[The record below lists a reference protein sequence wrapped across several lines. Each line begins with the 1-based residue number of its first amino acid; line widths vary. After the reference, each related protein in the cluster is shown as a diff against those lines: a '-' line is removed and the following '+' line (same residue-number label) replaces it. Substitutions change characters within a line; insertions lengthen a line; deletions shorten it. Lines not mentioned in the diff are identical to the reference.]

1 MAKQLSLTA
10 EQFTLPPIVSVSQ
23 VNRRITMAI
32 ERDKAL
38 LDVRVRGEISEFT
51 VSSRGHAYF
60 TLKDEA
66 QDSVIRC
73 MMFRSDLERSE
84 HLPQE
89 GDRCVVCGSVGIYEP
104 SGSYQLRAESAEP
117 EGEGDWFFRFR
128 KLKAKLQ
135 AAGVFDNHRAIPA
148 VPECIAIVTSPTG
161 AALWDI
167 LQVMYRRYPAVKP
180 LIFPAA
186 VQGETAPA
194 ALISAMKQAQNS
206 PADLIIIG
214 RGGGSAEDLQA
225 FNDEHLALTIFGSKI
240 PVISAVGHE
249 TDFTIA
255 DFAADLRAPTPSAAA
270 ELATPDIEGIYQLFE
285 DSRRQMKAVIERKI
299 RRESERLPAVF
310 ERVAQAARR
319 RLTER
324 QTRLIRL
331 ESLIEAKNPLSVL
344 SRGYA
349 AVTDTNGH
357 TVKSADAVSLGD
369 TLMIRLS
376 KGKITVRVI
385 AAED

>member
-1 MAKQLSLTA
+1 MAKQLSLSA
-10 EQFTLPPIVSVSQ
+10 ESFVLPPIVSVSQ

-38 LDVRVRGEISEFT
+38 LDVRVRGDISEFT

-66 QDSVIRC
+66 QNSVIRC
-73 MMFRSDLERSE
+73 MMFQSDTEQME
-84 HLPQE
+84 ILPQE
-89 GDRCVVCGSVGIYEP
+89 GERCVVCGAIGIYEP
-104 SGSYQLRAESAEP
+104 SGSYQLKAVSIEL
-117 EGEGDWFFRFR
+117 EGEGDWFARFC

-135 AAGVFDNHRAIPA
+135 AAGVFDNHRAVPA

-161 AALWDI
+161 AALRDI
-167 LQVMYRRYPAVKP
+167 LQVMYRRFPAVKP
-180 LIFPAA
+180 LIFPAL

-194 ALISAMKQAQNS
+194 ALISALKQAQNS

-225 FNDEHLALTIFGSKI
+225 FNDENLALAIFHSKI

-270 ELATPDIEGIYQLFE
+270 ELATPDIAGIYGLF
-285 DSRRQMKAVIERKI
+285 DDCRRQMKQVIARKI
-299 RRESERLPAVF
+299 RHESERLPALC
-310 ERVAQAARR
+310 ERLTQAARR
-319 RLTER
+319 VLTER
-324 QTRLIRL
+324 QARLTRL

-344 SRGYA
+344 SRGFA
-349 AVTDTNGH
+349 VVTDEAGK
-357 TVKSADAVSLGD
+357 TVKDASAVNVDDRL
-369 TLMIRLS
+369 TIRLA
-376 KGKITVRVI
+376 KGKITVRVNGVD
-385 AAED
+385 E